1 MLFVINLFFYH
12 FWLLALGITGL
23 NVLIMRLWAQK
34 FITAQP
40 ELAEGYRQLFW
51 GMLFY
56 LGLPWLVMG
65 FGIVVGG
72 VPAPLY
78 FLNPKT
84 GNPFVLTFHLTLVFL
99 WLLGFVW
106 IYFWDGAEFYV
117 KYITPL
123 RRSSILTRSPLVVKI
138 MAAISFGAGLI
149 GLVTLWLF
157 DFPGP
162 GF

>member
-1 MLFVINLFFYH
+1 MVLFNLFFYH
-12 FWLLALGITGL
+12 FWLVALGITLL
-23 NVLIMRLWAQK
+23 NALIMRGWAQK
-34 FITAQP
+34 FINAQP

-51 GMLFY
+51 GMLCF

-72 VPAPLY
+72 VPTPFH

-84 GNPFVLTFHLTLVFL
+84 GNPFVLAFHLTIVFL
-99 WLLGFVW
+99 WVLYLVW
-106 IYFWDGAEFYV
+106 IYFWEGAEFYV

-123 RRSSILTRSPLVVKI
+123 RRSTALTRSPLGIKV
-138 MAAISFGAGLI
+138 MAAFSLVAGLI
-149 GLVTLWLF
+149 GLVTVWFF
-157 DFPGP
+157 DYPRP